1 MAAPEK
7 LFAPPPFFKCGTLQG
22 RGKCKAVTVTKLN
35 DINNIIIPFFQKYP
49 LLGAKRLDY
58 ADFCKVAKLMAK
70 KVHLTPDGLDEII
83 KIQAGMNTGRDYSKI
98 SDSDSGY
105 ESEFR

>member
-1 MAAPEK
+1 
-7 LFAPPPFFKCGTLQG
+7 
-22 RGKCKAVTVTKLN
+22 
-35 DINNIIIPFFQKYP
+35 
-49 LLGAKRLDY
+49 
-58 ADFCKVAKLMAK
+58 MAK

-83 KIQAGMNTGRDYSKI
+83 KNQAGMNTGRDYSKI